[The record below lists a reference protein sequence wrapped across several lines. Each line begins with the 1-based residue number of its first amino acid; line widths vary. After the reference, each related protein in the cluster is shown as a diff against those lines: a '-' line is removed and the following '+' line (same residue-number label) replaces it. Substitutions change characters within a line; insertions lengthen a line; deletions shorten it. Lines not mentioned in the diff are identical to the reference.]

1 MGVNT
6 GIDSSGQLLATQPIM
21 SRKSCRLHAPP
32 LLSRRGAEPLPL
44 NVLVT
49 NETGVTRSCLGP
61 RLLTGPGRRADQ
73 LVMR

>member
-21 SRKSCRLHAPP
+21 SRKSCRLHVPP
-32 LLSRRGAEPLPL
+32 LPSRRGAEPLPR
-44 NVLVT
+44 NVLVAK
-49 NETGVTRSCLGP
+49 ETGVIRSRLGP

-73 LVMR
+73 LAMR